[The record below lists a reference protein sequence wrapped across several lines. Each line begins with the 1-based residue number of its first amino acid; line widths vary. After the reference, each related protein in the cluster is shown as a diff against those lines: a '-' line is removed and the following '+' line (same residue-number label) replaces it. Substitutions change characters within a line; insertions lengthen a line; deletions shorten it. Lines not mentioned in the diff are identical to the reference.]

1 MNAFNGNSTN
11 GATLNGSS
19 AGAELHGHTA
29 VAASDAWS
37 SSVIDDLEAERRRLE
52 LEIAEARELIA
63 RAESRNAE
71 RDADLRSMLR
81 AELLA
86 SKEIIAEMERKHEQD
101 LAAIRESVRAE
112 IEQIRAEHG

>member
-11 GATLNGSS
+11 GATLNGTSVGEATS
-19 AGAELHGHTA
+19 GHINM
-29 VAASDAWS
+29 AAADAWS
-37 SSVIDDLEAERRRLE
+37 SPVTDDLEAERRRLE
-52 LEIAEARELIA
+52 REIAEARELIA
-63 RAESRNAE
+63 RAEARSVD
-71 RDADLRSMLR
+71 RDIEVRAILR

-86 SKEIIAEMERKHEQD
+86 SKEAIAEMERNHEQD